1 MGSQEYL
8 DRAAAA
14 FEPSGTRLV
23 AVAPW
28 YGEPALVALLADR
41 VRDACAGVRG
51 RTVVLFTAHSLP
63 TRVCETGDTY
73 PDQVAESARLV
84 AEAAGVRDWS
94 VAWQSAG
101 RTPEP
106 WLGPDVRDEVR
117 RLATDDGTDA
127 VVVCPVGF
135 VADHLE
141 VLYDLDVELAAVADE
156 TGLAYART
164 RSLNDDPAFIEV
176 LAGVVLAADGSA

>member
-1 MGSQEYL
+1 
-8 DRAAAA
+8 
-14 FEPSGTRLV
+14 
-23 AVAPW
+23 
-28 YGEPALVALLADR
+28 
-41 VRDACAGVRG
+41 
-51 RTVVLFTAHSLP
+51 
-63 TRVCETGDTY
+63 
-73 PDQVAESARLV
+73 
-84 AEAAGVRDWS
+84 
-94 VAWQSAG
+94 
-101 RTPEP
+101 
-106 WLGPDVRDEVR
+106 VRDEVR